1 LTIDLF
7 NSGLRPAIN
16 VGISVSRVGGAAQ
29 TKAIKKIAGTLK
41 LELAQFDELA
51 AFSQFASD
59 LDPQTQRRLERGI
72 RVTEILKQNWEEPM
86 PVEQQTVIIWAA
98 TRGYIDKIKIELI
111 KKWEEKFLQ
120 YLETA
125 FPKILI
131 DIRRK
136 KEISQSTEDQLQ
148 KACETFNDA
157 NLEMQIS
164 EE

>member
-1 LTIDLF
+1 
-7 NSGLRPAIN
+7 
-16 VGISVSRVGGAAQ
+16 
-29 TKAIKKIAGTLK
+29 
-41 LELAQFDELA
+41 
-51 AFSQFASD
+51 
-59 LDPQTQRRLERGI
+59 
-72 RVTEILKQNWEEPM
+72 M